1 MIKNKEQ
8 MTPGIDTNMPAL
20 PDITLLKKLLRSEVD
35 MLASIKNNFQ
45 VFIFL
50 CFVEFLLYILAR
62 DQLDHDG
69 VVRIASLVMTLLAGG
84 FILLCNALDELRS
97 IKLLV
102 EYQKNKIKELENK
115 LTV

>member
-1 MIKNKEQ
+1 MFCSVIKNKEQ

-50 CFVEFLLYILAR
+50 CFVPE
-62 DQLDHDG
+62 
-69 VVRIASLVMTLLAGG
+69 AGP
-84 FILLCNALDELRS
+84 FHIPIFAISQAL
-97 IKLLV
+97 IYK
-102 EYQKNKIKELENK
+102 
-115 LTV
+115 